1 MSQFLTLNHE
11 QQVASLHRLALRA
24 LQQWDGEF
32 VRVDLIRYRENA
44 VFCATRAD
52 GQRSALR
59 IHRDGYHSEEAL
71 RSELLWMD
79 DLAAGGIGV
88 PQIIRTRE
96 GEHLAQVHCE
106 ELGEARFVDML
117 GWLAGTSIGSAEC
130 GLDVDTDVA
139 TLFSDAGAVAAR
151 IHQRSAQWQQPNT
164 FSRHAWD
171 EEGLIGQQPFWGRF
185 WELDLLDAEQRE
197 LLHATRQAARTDLR
211 RYGRT
216 LENFGMIHADLVPE
230 NLLLEETRLHLIDFD
245 DSGFGWHMFELA
257 TALYFCLD
265 DPRYAEIEAAL
276 LNGYDAVKPLTPV
289 DRATLPMF
297 LALRGLTYLGWVHTR
312 RESRTAKE
320 LAPLLIERACRLAR
334 IYLERRQ

>member
-32 VRVDLIRYRENA
+32 VRVELVKYRENA

-71 RSELLWMD
+71 RSELIWMD
-79 DLAAGGIGV
+79 ALAAGGIGV
-88 PQIIRTRE
+88 PQIIRTRD
-96 GEHLAQVHCE
+96 GEHLAQVRCE
-106 ELGEARFVDML
+106 ELGEARYVDML
-117 GWLAGTSIGSAEC
+117 GWLAGSSIGSAEH
-130 GLDVDTDVA
+130 GLEVNADVA
-139 TLFSDAGAVAAR
+139 TLFAEAGAVAAR
-151 IHQRSAQWQQPNT
+151 IHLRSAQWQQPNA

-185 WELDLLDAEQRE
+185 WELDLLDTEQRD
-197 LLHATRQAARTDLR
+197 LLQATRQAARTDLR

-230 NLLLEETRLHLIDFD
+230 NLLLEDARLHLIDFD
-245 DSGFGWHMFELA
+245 DAGFGWHMFELA

-265 DPRYAEIEAAL
+265 DPRYADIEAAL
-276 LNGYDAVKPLTPV
+276 LEGYDAVKPLTPV
-289 DRATLPMF
+289 DRATLPLF

-312 RESRTAKE
+312 RESRTAEE

-334 IYLERRQ
+334 AYLDQRR